1 MEVLQQR
8 QSACNSCKGGHAEPF
23 PFTMA
28 LQPVVNIE
36 TSRVYAWE
44 PLASGPEQKSTAFV
58 LGQVTHENLYAFDQ
72 TCRVKAITLAAQ
84 LGFAETGAM
93 LSIHLLAGAVYSPAA
108 SIQLTLKTARA
119 TKFPL
124 DRPS

>member
-1 MEVLQQR
+1 
-8 QSACNSCKGGHAEPF
+8 
-23 PFTMA
+23 
-28 LQPVVNIE
+28 
-36 TSRVYAWE
+36 
-44 PLASGPEQKSTAFV
+44 
-58 LGQVTHENLYAFDQ
+58 
-72 TCRVKAITLAAQ
+72 
-84 LGFAETGAM
+84 M